1 MDAPFA
7 TWLTYRDA
15 ALRLKVTP
23 AAVTDAARR
32 MKWPSRLRDD
42 GTPEIEVPAEVLA
55 EAENAPRETMATT
68 PAIDASALEA
78 AVRAGVQPLQA
89 VIDALLE
96 NARASR
102 AAIETLVLERNAAQM
117 AAAGLKDRTT
127 VNEQQIADLKPA
139 LEREARDRRNL
150 QTQAY
155 LALEGHRAADE
166 RAARASASSLREEL
180 RREDVEAEIA
190 LLKRE
195 IETLKSR
202 QRRWWWRDWAADAEG
217 FR

>member
-1 MDAPFA
+1 MDAPSA
-7 TWLTYRDA
+7 TWLTYRGA

-23 AAVTDAARR
+23 ATVTDAARR
-32 MKWPSRLRDD
+32 MKWPSRLRD
-42 GTPEIEVPAEVLA
+42 GTPEVEVPGEVLA
-55 EAENAPRETMATT
+55 EAENATRDAMAVA
-68 PAIDASALEA
+68 PAIDASALESA
-78 AVRAGVQPLQA
+78 IRAGVQPLQA

-102 AAIETLVLERNAAQM
+102 AIETLILERNAAQT

-139 LEREARDRRNL
+139 LERETRDRRSL
-150 QTQAY
+150 QTQAD
-155 LALEGHRAADE
+155 LARGGHRAADE

-202 QRRWWWRDWAADAEG
+202 RRRWWWPG
-217 FR
+217 

>member
-1 MDAPFA
+1 
-7 TWLTYRDA
+7 
-15 ALRLKVTP
+15 
-23 AAVTDAARR
+23 
-32 MKWPSRLRDD
+32 
-42 GTPEIEVPAEVLA
+42 
-55 EAENAPRETMATT
+55 MATT

-150 QTQAY
+150 QTQAD
-155 LALEGHRAADE
+155 LAREGHRAADE

-202 QRRWWWRDWAADAEG
+202 QRRWWWRG
-217 FR
+217 

>member
-1 MDAPFA
+1 MDAPCA
-7 TWLTYRDA
+7 IWLTYRDA
-15 ALRLKVTP
+15 AWRLKVTP
-23 AAVTDAARR
+23 ATVTDAARR

-42 GTPEIEVPAEVLA
+42 GTPEVEVPAEVLA
-55 EAENAPRETMATT
+55 EAKTAPRDTMAAT

-102 AAIETLVLERNAAQM
+102 AAIETLVLERNAART

-150 QTQAY
+150 QTQAD
-155 LALEGHRAADE
+155 LAREGHRAADE
-166 RAARASASSLREEL
+166 RAARASASSFREEL

-202 QRRWWWRDWAADAEG
+202 KRRWWWRD
-217 FR
+217 